1 MKYVGVWTAV
11 ASVVASLV
19 LGGCIEPE
27 SAQEGLVSEA
37 GGFSEPEQRLVIDGE
52 ESYCGAEVL
61 RWRYDR
67 ALGTLQIADSR
78 LLLNCC
84 GQRAMRVHR
93 IDSLY
98 EITER
103 DEPDAADPRCDSV
116 CAFDF
121 AVSIPEVAPGK
132 AFVRLL
138 RDITDIQGSAT
149 LVWQGELDLSQAAG
163 EVVLDPT
170 AATHDACVA
179 PAR

>member
-1 MKYVGVWTAV
+1 MKYVGVWTAL
-11 ASVVASLV
+11 ASLVASLG
-19 LGGCIEPE
+19 LGACIEPGP
-27 SAQEGLVSEA
+27 AHEGVVSEA
-37 GGFSEPEQRLVIDGE
+37 GGFAEPEQRLAVDGE
-52 ESYCGAEVL
+52 ERYCSAEVL

-67 ALGTLQIADSR
+67 TLGTLQLADSR

-121 AVSIPEVAPGK
+121 AVSIPEVVPGK

-138 RDITDIQGSAT
+138 RDVTDVQGSAT
-149 LVWQGELDLSQAAG
+149 LVWQGEIDLAQGAG
-163 EVVLDPT
+163 EVVLDSTT
-170 AATHDACVA
+170 APHDACVA